1 MQEENYY
8 VRMERRRNND
18 TGQPRQNAKE
28 RMAFPGRKNA
38 NSFGQVTPM
47 VLEKQLGRVDRAYLI

>member
-8 VRMERRRNND
+8 VRMERRKNND

-47 VLEKQLGRVDRAYLI
+47 VLEKQLGRVD

>member
-18 TGQPRQNAKE
+18 TGQTRQNAKE

-38 NSFGQVTPM
+38 NKLRPGHTDGVGETVRKS
-47 VLEKQLGRVDRAYLI
+47 